1 MSQQKTI
8 QAIGR
13 VGRNN
18 VQQEYTVRFRDDSII
33 LNLFKQQDHN
43 IEAETMCRLLVSDV
57 DEEEDLVDEEDEVV
71 GLEEDL
77 VDEEDEVVCSGLRNE
92 DDDVDTDF

>member
-33 LNLFKQQDHN
+33 LNLFKQQDRN
-43 IEAETMCRLLVSDV
+43 IEAETMCRLLVTDV
-57 DEEEDLVDEEDEVV
+57 DEEEDEVVVENVDHEDVDHDEEI
-71 GLEEDL
+71 
-77 VDEEDEVVCSGLRNE
+77 VCKTGGGVRIDE
-92 DDDVDTDF
+92 DDDDTDF